1 LSTQT
6 SVETAAGRAAGLS
19 LVRSVRVAV
28 AVAVAVQAVASL
40 AEVVPL
46 IAVAQLARMLLAAHP
61 DHARAWAWVIAA
73 AVAVAAR
80 VVLAS
85 VALAVSHVAE
95 NNLQGVIRR
104 ALVERLGRVPLGW
117 FAGRGSGAVKQAV
130 VDDVDAVHHLVAH
143 SALELTAAV
152 VMPLACLGYL
162 FAVDW
167 RMTLIVLAPLLAGLV
182 LFGWVGRLF
191 QRGFGQ
197 MFPRMRR
204 INDTAVEFAQGIA
217 VVKTFGQ
224 SRRAFGQ
231 FAEAADEFASAFRSF
246 ISTLVTPRAVS
257 ELVLSPALVG
267 AVTVAAAAAFVTQG
281 WLSGP
286 DALAFLVL
294 APGLGSP
301 VLAMSYAEQELRAGR
316 QAQQRIGG
324 LLATPDAPQPITPA
338 VPADAGVR
346 LERVSFSYD
355 GDHPVLSEVSLDLAP
370 GTVTALVG
378 PSGAGKSTLA
388 SLIPRLFDPTGGRVL
403 LGGVDLRDIAEQD
416 LSRRVGVVFQQV
428 QLLRASVRDN
438 IRLAAPGATDE
449 QVEAVARAAQI
460 HDRIAALPHGY
471 DSVIG
476 QDAVLSG
483 GERQRVSIARA
494 LLTGAPVLVLDEAA
508 SFADPDSE
516 VAVQAA
522 IAALCRGR
530 TVLVIAHR
538 LRTIT
543 GADQI
548 AVLDAGRVVETGRHH
563 ELLGRGGRYAR
574 LWNASHHDPDG
585 QAADRPSRPMD
596 EEGVS

>member
-1 LSTQT
+1 LGTQAQ
-6 SVETAAGRAAGLS
+6 VETAARLS
-19 LVRSVRVAV
+19 LARSVCVALV
-28 AVAVAVQAVASL
+28 AAVAVQAVASL

-46 IAVAQLARMLLAAHP
+46 VAVAQLARILLAAHP
-61 DHARAWAWVIAA
+61 DHARAWSWVIAA

-95 NNLQGVIRR
+95 NNLQSVIRR

-167 RMTLIVLAPLLAGLV
+167 RMALIAAAPVLVGLG

-224 SRRAFGQ
+224 SRRAFSQ
-231 FAEAADEFASAFRSF
+231 FAEAADGFAAAFRSF
-246 ISTLVTPRAVS
+246 ISSLVTPRAVS
-257 ELVLSPALVG
+257 ELVLSPAMVG
-267 AVTVAAAAAFVTQG
+267 AVTVTGAAVFVTQG
-281 WLSGP
+281 WLSAG

-294 APGLGSP
+294 APGLGGP
-301 VLAMSYAEQELRAGR
+301 VLAMSYAEQELRAGLE
-316 QAQQRIGG
+316 AQQRIGE
-324 LLATPDAPQPITPA
+324 LLATPDAPAPA
-338 VPADAGVR
+338 VPAVPAGAGVR

-355 GDHPVLSEVSLDLAP
+355 GDRSVLEEVSLDLAP

-388 SLIPRLFDPTGGRVL
+388 SLIPRLFDPTAGRIL
-403 LGGVDLRDIAEQD
+403 LGGVDLRDIEEQV
-416 LSRRVGVVFQQV
+416 LSSHVGVVFQQV

-438 IRLAAPGATDE
+438 IRLAAPGATGA

-460 HDRIAALPHGY
+460 HDRITALPRGY

-476 QDAVLSG
+476 EDAVLSG
-483 GERQRVSIARA
+483 GEQQRVSIARA
-494 LLTGAPVLVLDEAA
+494 LLTDAPVLVLDEAA

-538 LRTIT
+538 LRSIT

-548 AVLDAGRVVETGRHH
+548 VVLDGGRVVETGRHR
-563 ELLGRGGRYAR
+563 ELVDSGGRYAR
-574 LWNASHHDPDG
+574 LWHAGRYGPDG
-585 QAADRPSRPMD
+585 DAAEQLSRPAD
-596 EEGVS
+596 EESVS

>member
-1 LSTQT
+1 M
-6 SVETAAGRAAGLS
+6 SVETAARRSAGLS
-19 LVRSVRVAV
+19 LVRSVRVALV
-28 AVAVAVQAVASL
+28 AAVGVQAVASV

-46 IAVAQLARMLLAAHP
+46 VAVAQLARALLAADPSHG
-61 DHARAWAWVIAA
+61 RAWGWVIAA

-80 VVLAS
+80 IVLAS
-85 VALAVSHVAE
+85 AALAVSHIAE

-143 SALELTAAV
+143 SALELVAAV
-152 VMPLACLGYL
+152 VTPLACLGYL
-162 FAVDW
+162 FTVDW
-167 RMTLIVLAPLLAGLV
+167 RMALIVLAPLLAGIA
-182 LFGWVGRLF
+182 LFRRVGRLF

-231 FAEAADEFASAFRSF
+231 FAEAADDFAGAFRSF
-246 ISTLVTPRAVS
+246 ISSLVTPRAVS
-257 ELVLSPALVG
+257 ELVLSPAMVA
-267 AVTVAAAAAFVTQG
+267 AVAVAAAAAFVTQG

-294 APGLGSP
+294 APGLGGP

-316 QAQQRIGG
+316 AAEQRIGE
-324 LLATPDAPQPITPA
+324 LLATPDAPRPAASA

-346 LERVSFSYD
+346 LEDVSYSYD
-355 GDHPVLSEVSLDLAP
+355 GDHPVLREVTLALAP

-388 SLIPRLFDPTGGRVL
+388 ALIPRLFDPTAGRIL
-403 LGGVDLRDIAEQD
+403 LGGADLRDIADQD
-416 LSRRVGVVFQQV
+416 LSRHVGVVFQQV

-438 IRLAAPGATDE
+438 IRLTAPDATDAE
-449 QVEAVARAAQI
+449 VESAARAAQV
-460 HDRIAALPHGY
+460 HDRITALARGY
-471 DSVIG
+471 GSVIG
-476 QDAVLSG
+476 EDAVLSG

-494 LLTGAPVLVLDEAA
+494 LLADAPVLVLDEAA

-522 IAALCRGR
+522 IAELCRGR

-538 LRTIT
+538 LRSIA

-548 AVLDAGRVVETGRHH
+548 VVLDGGRVVEAGRHH
-563 ELLGRGGRYAR
+563 ELLSHGGLYAQ
-574 LWNASHHDPDG
+574 LWNAG
-585 QAADRPSRPMD
+585 QHPPGGQGGHRPAAQGAGQPAGKELS
-596 EEGVS
+596 